1 MPPSPSPGRDLTVS
15 RVANIAMDV
24 AILPAD
30 ATGRR
35 RHSLDGR
42 MVRLKEI
49 TAMRLVHLEFE
60 ASKILTALEDM
71 RRARTATALAAARAL
86 ADALADAAETG
97 DSAAE
102 IAT

>member
-1 MPPSPSPGRDLTVS
+1 
-15 RVANIAMDV
+15 
-24 AILPAD
+24 
-30 ATGRR
+30 
-35 RHSLDGR
+35 

-49 TAMRLVHLEFE
+49 TAMSLVHLEFE

-71 RRARTATALAAARAL
+71 RSARTATALAAARAL